1 MYPLRCFVLR
11 FAVAFA
17 TATLS
22 VGVASAQTA
31 FTNGNLV
38 VLRIADRTAATTQ
51 AVQIQEYTT
60 STTSLG
66 TALQSIV
73 IPSSTETN
81 KFTVANSLA
90 AGNLSLNPNNTVTF
104 AGYRASSGDSSPL
117 TVSSATVNRAIGS
130 LNLTSGVVN
139 TNVSL
144 SGAYDKLTFRSVAT
158 ANGQTFYLSG
168 EGSSITASGAGQ
180 IATVTGG
187 LPGTVTTLSSTTAL
201 TTSSNNSLRHIQ
213 IANGNLF
220 VSSGSGTPGQQV
232 FEVGTGLPTTGNQ
245 TLAASFGNQ
254 GITNPYNS
262 FALARLGTGTSWN
275 GTGYDTIYAADNNN
289 APGSSVRSGISTA
302 RPGQQ
307 LVISR

>member
-1 MYPLRCFVLR
+1 M
-11 FAVAFA
+11 
-17 TATLS
+17 
-22 VGVASAQTA
+22 
-31 FTNGNLV
+31 
-38 VLRIADRTAATTQ
+38 
-51 AVQIQEYTT
+51 
-60 STTSLG
+60 
-66 TALQSIV
+66 
-73 IPSSTETN
+73 
-81 KFTVANSLA
+81 
-90 AGNLSLNPNNTVTF
+90 
-104 AGYRASSGDSSPL
+104 
-117 TVSSATVNRAIGS
+117 
-130 LNLTSGVVN
+130 N

-201 TTSSNNSLRHIQ
+201 TTNSNNSLRHIQ
-213 IANGNLF
+213 VANGNLF

-254 GITNPYNS
+254 GIANPYNS

-275 GTGYDTIYAADNNN
+275 GTGFDTIYAVENNT
-289 APGSSVRSGISTA
+289 AAGSSVQKWNFDGTSWTAAGNITVVGANHIAIRQNSAASVDLFVTTQTPTALTLSTIQAITDTSGFGGTLTGTFTTILTGTGNEGFLGIAFTPVPEPGTVLAISA
-302 RPGQQ
+302 GALALIGAVRRHRKGEPV
-307 LVISR
+307 LA